1 MKVLIGPL
9 TRDGSTFN
17 GDVMGGLED
26 AFKRMSDAAGVYG
39 GMASAAANILQGGP
53 MLGSGILWLSAIVL
67 LMSIL
72 GLIVAAKIVL
82 AFLLAVGPIFIG
94 LFLFDATRGLAEG
107 WFRVT
112 LSFAM
117 APLAVNVFGAVS
129 LMILQPFLEILS
141 GNAAKRLFDM
151 GPVITIALITAVFAI
166 VMLLGLSAVGGIARG
181 FTTQRRRDEPGS
193 MPRLPAPELPLGPTP
208 SERAEQMVARIAM
221 NDRGANFDTALSSR
235 QDWTRRTGEVADAVA
250 SPPLLTGDRLGQA
263 YNRSPR
269 PVTRPGDGG

>member
-1 MKVLIGPL
+1 
-9 TRDGSTFN
+9 
-17 GDVMGGLED
+17 MGGLED

-39 GMASAAANILQGGP
+39 GMASSAANILQGGP

-112 LSFAM
+112 LGFALT
-117 APLAVNVFGAVS
+117 PLAVNVFGAVS

-141 GNAAKRLFDM
+141 TNVAKKAFDM
-151 GPVITIALITAVFAI
+151 GPVITIALVVTVFAV
-166 VMLLGLSAVGGIARG
+166 VMLFGLGAVSGIVRG
-181 FTTQRRRDEPGS
+181 FTTQRRRDDAGAP
-193 MPRLPAPELPLGPTP
+193 PRQPSPDLPLLGPSP
-208 SERAEQMVARIAM
+208 SERAEAIVARIAM
-221 NDRGANFDTALSSR
+221 NDRHSNFATAYTAR
-235 QDWTRRTGEVADAVA
+235 QDWTRRSGEVADAVA
-250 SPPLLTGDRLGQA
+250 GQPLLTGDRLGQA
-263 YNRSPR
+263 YNRTPR
-269 PVTRPGDGG
+269 PISRPGDVDG